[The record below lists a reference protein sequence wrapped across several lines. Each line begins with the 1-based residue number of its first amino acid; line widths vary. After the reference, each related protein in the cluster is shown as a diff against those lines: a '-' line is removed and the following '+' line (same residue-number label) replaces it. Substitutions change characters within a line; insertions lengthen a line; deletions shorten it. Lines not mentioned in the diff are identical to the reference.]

1 MRKIALRLGVLL
13 LFIGAGL
20 LGYHIAEGRTVGY
33 KNISVEKFSGMMQN
47 KDFILIN
54 VHIPYQG
61 EIPGTDQLIPYHSI
75 DRRQKELPAARD
87 AKIVVYCLS
96 GPMGYVAA
104 DQLIKLGYTNVLHFE
119 GGMIAWMRSG
129 NQLVY
134 RKKES

>member
-1 MRKIALRLGVLL
+1 MYKIGLRQGFILL
-13 LFIGAGL
+13 LLGGWL
-20 LGYHIAEGRTVGY
+20 LGFHVTQGLSAEY
-33 KNISVEKFSGMMQN
+33 KNLSIKDFSGMMQH

-61 EIPGTDQLIPYHSI
+61 EIPGTDRLIPYHSI
-75 DRRQKELPAARD
+75 DRRQEELPADRD

-104 DQLIKLGYTNVLHFE
+104 DKLVKLGYTNVLHFE
-119 GGMIAWMRSG
+119 DGMIAWARSG
-129 NQLVY
+129 NKLVY

>member
-61 EIPGTDQLIPYHSI
+61 EIPGTDRLIPYHSI
-75 DRRQKELPAARD
+75 DRRQEELPADRD
-87 AKIVVYCLS
+87 VKIVVYCLS

-104 DQLIKLGYTNVLHFE
+104 DKLVKLGYTNVLHFE
-119 GGMIAWMRSG
+119 GGMIAWVRSG
-129 NQLVY
+129 HQLVY